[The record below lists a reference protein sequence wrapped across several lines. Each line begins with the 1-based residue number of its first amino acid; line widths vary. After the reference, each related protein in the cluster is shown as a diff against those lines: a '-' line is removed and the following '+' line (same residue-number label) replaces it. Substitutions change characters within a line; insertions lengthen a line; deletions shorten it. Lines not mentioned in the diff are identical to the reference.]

1 MKRNNWSCLFSW
13 VYSRNPA
20 DRATADSYTAFQN
33 LGVDARYLAF
43 DVGQE
48 TLPQAIEAIRTFHML
63 GANLSMP
70 NKVAAVS
77 YMDELSP
84 TAQLVGAINT
94 IVNKDGKL
102 YGDSTDGNWLYGVGK
117 KKRPTFF
124 VGEPSILGTGGAALS
139 IIAQAALDG
148 VKEIAVYNRKSAG
161 FNDSQKQLAN
171 FTERTNCVI
180 HLNDLADIG
189 NQQRCC

>member
-1 MKRNNWSCLFSW
+1 M
-13 VYSRNPA
+13 
-20 DRATADSYTAFQN
+20 
-33 LGVDARYLAF
+33 LGIWRL
-43 DVGQE
+43 
-48 TLPQAIEAIRTFHML
+48 TLDKTQAIEAIRTFHML

-102 YGDSTDGNWLYGVGK
+102 YGDSTDGTGFMWSLKEK
-117 KKRPTFF
+117 KVDVFQNKMT
-124 VGEPSILGTGGAALS
+124 ILGTGGAALS

-148 VKEIAVYNRKSAG
+148 VKKSPFTTGKARG
-161 FNDSQKQLAN
+161 LTTVKKLAN

-180 HLNDLADIG
+180 HLNDLADTEKLAK
-189 NQQRCC
+189 RCC